1 MPMYLSSLSS
11 CSVASLPRGFHSLRT
26 ATRGSCRLTRVLSW
40 CKSALCFPFSKST
53 LYLITT
59 VTHRSSW
66 NREQNIL
73 RTKQFLFQYYFS
85 LLLIDIQCTYKVNN
99 KNVYLFFFFVNPYK
113 INILKYMWHICEIQ
127 YNLRIPKSDKTGILP
142 PPDATLD
149 PEFFLLISIVKYT
162 LKTGIWEFWI
172 PDKITSPCM
181 YNYTLIVT
189 RKPDIARLASP
200 LVDNQLI
207 A

>member
-73 RTKQFLFQYYFS
+73 RTKHFLFQYYFS
-85 LLLIDIQCTYKVNN
+85 FSWWVYIYKVNN
-99 KNVYLFFFFVNPYK
+99 NNNKKVNNNYIIYILFSPFVNTYQKINTNCNVLNWHNVKRTQFVCCFIIYSALSQGSSLSFVPLIYRQWCLDEFSMSVIEEENRINCVYLYV
-113 INILKYMWHICEIQ
+113 MQ
-127 YNLRIPKSDKTGILP
+127 
-142 PPDATLD
+142 
-149 PEFFLLISIVKYT
+149 
-162 LKTGIWEFWI
+162 
-172 PDKITSPCM
+172 
-181 YNYTLIVT
+181 
-189 RKPDIARLASP
+189 
-200 LVDNQLI
+200 Q
-207 A
+207 